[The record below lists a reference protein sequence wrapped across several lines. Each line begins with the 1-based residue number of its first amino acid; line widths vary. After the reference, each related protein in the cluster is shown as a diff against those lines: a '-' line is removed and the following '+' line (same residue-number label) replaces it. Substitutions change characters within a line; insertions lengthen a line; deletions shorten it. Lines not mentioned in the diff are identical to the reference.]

1 MTSEDIPNTSP
12 SSPEPI
18 LAAPAMPTVP
28 TPAPYGVPL
37 WVVVTVGLVCLG
49 LGLGVSFMLRPTA
62 PAAEASGRPSASAPV
77 DPPKPEPTLLERASE
92 GDPKGM
98 EELNAIALEQRTIP
112 QMVALARGRG
122 VEKRLALDHMKKT
135 VGDTPDK
142 ESAKRLMQFAQDGE
156 TAREALA
163 LIASLPGSVG
173 VDMLFELSNAKA
185 TPAEMALFATQLLST
200 QEVRKKAS
208 PALALVFDMK
218 EAADCEARKKLLEK
232 AIEVGDRR
240 LVKQVVAL
248 TKKTGCGDKK
258 TDDCHPCLR
267 DDNSKIIVDSLIKIQ
282 KRKPPAF

>member
-12 SSPEPI
+12 SSPEPS

-37 WVVVTVGLVCLG
+37 WGVVTVGLVCLG
-49 LGLGVSFMLRPTA
+49 VGLGVSFMLRPAA
-62 PAAEASGRPSASAPV
+62 PTSLASARPTPSAPV
-77 DPPKPEPTLLERASE
+77 EPPKPEPTLLERASE

-98 EELNAIALEQRTIP
+98 EELNAIAVEQRTIP

-122 VEKRLALDHMKKT
+122 VEKRLALDHMRKT
-135 VGDTPDK
+135 MGDPPDK
-142 ESAKRLMQFAQDGE
+142 EATKRLMQFAQDGE
-156 TAREALA
+156 TAREAMA
-163 LIASLPGSVG
+163 LIASLSGSQG
-173 VDMLFELSNAKA
+173 VDMLYELSNAKA

-200 QEVRKKAS
+200 QEIRKKAS
-208 PALALVFDMK
+208 PALALVFELK
-218 EAADCEARKKLLEK
+218 EAADCETRKKLLEK

-258 TDDCHPCLR
+258 TDDCHACLR
-267 DDNSKIIVDSLIKIQ
+267 DNNSKIIADSLIKVQ
-282 KRKPPAF
+282 KRKAPTF